1 MKAIHKIIII
11 GGIVAA
17 PALTSCDGAGQGTTG
32 DNVISFAELNA
43 SRAYILEGSAE
54 DFMRD
59 SDLVCYDSVSIMIPT
74 AIKGLNIS
82 ELQDSIL
89 SAAFD
94 TISDDHTAAMNRYLD
109 AQASNMGYTA
119 KAISRD
125 SVAINLYDADG
136 YTLITGEVVSM
147 TGAMLTYSVTN
158 SSYSPG
164 AAHGMTHRLYLNFSL
179 SDGKVI
185 KLGDLFTA
193 EGLKA
198 LPGVIQSQAD
208 KMTSTLGITS
218 ITELPAYDN
227 FFITAAGDIVFAFQ
241 PYEVASYAQGEVKV
255 PFYAYELAQ
264 YMTPYGLKIFN
275 MQGIEGL

>member
-1 MKAIHKIIII
+1 MKAIYKLMLI
-11 GGIVAA
+11 GGLAAA
-17 PALTSCDGAGQGTTG
+17 PVLTGCNATDQSNEK
-32 DNVISFAELNA
+32 DNTIAFTELNA

-59 SDLVCYDSVSIMIPT
+59 SDLVCYDSVSIIMPT

-94 TISDDHTAAMNRYLD
+94 TISADHTAAMNKYLEG
-109 AQASNMGYTA
+109 QASEMGYTA
-119 KAISRD
+119 KAISPD
-125 SVAINLYDADG
+125 SISVNQFKADG
-136 YTLITGEVVSM
+136 YSLITGEVVSM

-158 SSYSPG
+158 ASYSPG

-185 KLGDLFTA
+185 KLSDIFTA

-198 LPGVIQSQAD
+198 LPAVIQSQAD

-227 FFITAAGDIVFAFQ
+227 FYISSAGDIVFAFQ
-241 PYEVASYAQGEVKV
+241 PYEVASFAQGEVKV
-255 PFYAYELAQ
+255 PFYAYELAK
-264 YMTPYGLKIFN
+264 YMTPYGLAIFN
-275 MQGIEGL
+275 MQGIDGL